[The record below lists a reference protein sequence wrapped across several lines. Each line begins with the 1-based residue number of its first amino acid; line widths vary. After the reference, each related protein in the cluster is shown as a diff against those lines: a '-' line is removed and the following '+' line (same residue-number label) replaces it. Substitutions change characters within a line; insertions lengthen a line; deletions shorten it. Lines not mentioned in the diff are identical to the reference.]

1 MKRIPA
7 LIVSGFLGSGKT
19 TLLLRLVQSARER
32 GLKPAV
38 LMNELGRLDVDGH
51 LLSGDAHALPLAK
64 LLDGCIC
71 CDKKSEIAASIDTL
85 LGTEPDVLFI
95 ELTGVANPEEIA
107 DALTEPR
114 MLRHVALRRIVTVL
128 DAEHVLEYNSIFAS
142 DRSLVHTLRRQIEV
156 ADTLL
161 VNKIDLV
168 EQPQLTKIEK
178 AIRTRNPQAPITYT
192 VRSETDLDAL
202 FAVLTP
208 PSTGVRRLGIA
219 KPGFQ
224 AQQSARRSAGAAHSS
239 TGHRTSGDEAA
250 PARSFSRLGTLSL
263 PLTEPVSKAAIEAF
277 VKTCTSGLLRAK
289 GYIPLPGERSLLL
302 MQFAGKRFTWEPATY
317 AGEPYLVLIGLELDE
332 TAIAEKWRLAQV
344 R

>member
-19 TLLLRLVQSARER
+19 TLLLQLVQSARER
-32 GLKPAV
+32 GLRPAV

-51 LLSGDAHALPLAK
+51 LLSGDASALPLAK

-71 CDKKSEIAASIDTL
+71 CDRKSEIAASVETL
-85 LGTEPDVLFI
+85 LDTEPDVLFI

-114 MLRHVALRRIVTVL
+114 MLRRVVLRRIVTVL

-156 ADTLL
+156 ADSLI

-168 EQPQLTKIEK
+168 SQQQLAKIEK
-178 AIRTRNPQAPITYT
+178 AIRARNPQAPITCT
-192 VRSETDLDAL
+192 THSRIDLDAL

-208 PSTGVRRLGIA
+208 SAPGVRQSVAG
-219 KPGFQ
+219 KPGFV
-224 AQQSARRSAGAAHSS
+224 AQTSVRSAAPTRPRPAAD
-239 TGHRTSGDEAA
+239 GDVPA
-250 PARSFSRLGTLSL
+250 PTRSFSRLGTVSL
-263 PLTEPVSKAAIEAF
+263 PINEAVSKAQLEKF
-277 VKTCTSGLLRAK
+277 VRTCSPNLLRAK
-289 GYIPLPGERSLLL
+289 GYIPLPGEPRLAL
-302 MQFAGKRFTWEPATY
+302 MQFAGKRFTWEPAPYT
-317 AGEPYLVLIGLELDE
+317 GEPYLVLIGLELDE
-332 TAIAEKWRLAQV
+332 AEITRKWSLEQV
-344 R
+344 RKR